1 MEVGGIS
8 MALLLTR
15 QCAHTKEAKSTS
27 TPAQAVG
34 CM

>member
-1 MEVGGIS
+1 MEVGGMS

-15 QCAHTKEAKSTS
+15 QCAHTKEGKSTL

-34 CM
+34 CV